1 MALKQDMKTP
11 QGFDAVGA
19 YGRVSALSLNGKDAM
34 TFSLSWFKDQTETSP
49 IVVQHFNAAYSL
61 NGVNPLAQAYLH
73 LKSLPEFSGATD
85 C

>member
-34 TFSLSWFKDQTETSP
+34 TFSLSWFKDQDETTP
-49 IVVQHFNAAYSL
+49 ISMQNFSAAYSL
-61 NGVNPLAQAYLH
+61 NGVNPLAQAYLYI
-73 LKSLPEFSGATD
+73 KSLPEFTSTTD

>member
-19 YGRVSALSLNGKDAM
+19 YGKVSALSLNGKDAM
-34 TFSLSWFKDQTETSP
+34 TFSLSWLKDQTETSP

-61 NGVNPLAQAYLH
+61 NGANPLAQAYLH
-73 LKSLPEFSGATD
+73 LKSLPEFTNTTD

>member
-19 YGRVSALSLNGKDAM
+19 YGKVSALSLNGKDAM
-34 TFSLSWFKDQTETSP
+34 TFSVSWLKDQAETLP
-49 IVVQHFNAAYSL
+49 IVVQHFSAAYSL

>member
-19 YGRVSALSLNGKDAM
+19 YGRISALSLNGKEAM
-34 TFSLSWFKDQTETSP
+34 TFSLSWFKDQDATTP
-49 IVVQHFNAAYSL
+49 IVVQHFNATYSL
-61 NGVNPLAQAYLH
+61 NGGNPLAQAYTH
-73 LKSLPEFSGATD
+73 LKSLPEFAGATD

>member
-11 QGFDAVGA
+11 QGFDAVDA
-19 YGRVSALSLNGKDAM
+19 YGRISALSLNGKDAM
-34 TFSLSWFKDQTETSP
+34 TFSLSWFKDQAEKSP

-73 LKSLPEFSGATD
+73 LKSLPEFAGATD